1 MPAPQTYRRIAT
13 EETFAVPEQIKAIR
27 ALADA
32 GASDLDLVLWRSIIG
47 DTPYGARMLP
57 DLLDLDDKRIRV
69 MDENG
74 VAMQVLALTSPGV
87 QMFDPDTAVGIAA
100 TANDQLAA
108 AIARHPGRYAGL
120 AAVAPQAPAAAV
132 KELDRAV
139 NKLGL
144 RGVIINSHTG
154 GQYLDE
160 PQFWP
165 ILEAAEA
172 LDLPIYIHP
181 RSPSPAMAA
190 PYSQHWL
197 DGALWGFQAE
207 TGLHGMRLIMSGVF
221 DRFPK
226 LKIILG
232 HMGEGIP
239 FWLWRI
245 DYMYGTRK
253 ARSGGGPAM
262 KPSEY
267 FKRNFTITTSGVN
280 SPATLR
286 YCHEVLGPQ
295 NVMWAVDYPYQD
307 DTPYAVE
314 FMDQVAIPEAD
325 RHAIYHGNAERLF
338 KLAP

>member
-1 MPAPQTYRRIAT
+1 MSSTQKYRRIAT
-13 EETFAVPEQIKAIR
+13 EETFAVPEQIAEIR
-27 ALADA
+27 RLADS
-32 GASDLDLVLWRSIIG
+32 GAADLDLVLWRSIVG
-47 DTPYGARMLP
+47 DTPYGRRMLP
-57 DLLDLDDKRIRV
+57 DLLDLDEQRIRV

-87 QMFDPDTAVGIAA
+87 QMFAPDTAVAIAE
-100 TANDQLAA
+100 TANDQLAE
-108 AIARHPGRYAGL
+108 AIARHPGRFAGL
-120 AAVAPQAPAAAV
+120 AAIAPQAPAAAV
-132 KELDRAV
+132 KELDRAK

-144 RGVIINSHTG
+144 KGIIINSHTG

-160 PQFWP
+160 PQFQP

-172 LDLPIYIHP
+172 LELPIYIHP
-181 RSPSPAMAA
+181 RSPPPAMAA

-207 TGLHGMRLIMSGVF
+207 TGLHGMRLIMSGTF
-221 DRFPK
+221 DRYPK

-253 ARSGGGPAM
+253 ARSGGGPAL
-262 KPSEY
+262 KPSDY

-280 SPATLR
+280 SGATLR
-286 YCHEVLGPQ
+286 YCHEVLGPD
-295 NVMWAVDYPYQD
+295 NIMWAVDYPYQD

-314 FMDQVAIPEAD
+314 FVDAVDLPEAD
-325 RHAIYHGNAERLF
+325 KQKIYHGNAERLF
-338 KLAP
+338 KLGS